1 MFKVTVARAKWSSA
15 FFPRLPTKILV
26 GLLTGTLIASVGVLV
41 FPSQSFSVGDLNLAA
56 ADTIEGSGGGSLASV
71 PALSGD
77 GSTVVFGQPG
87 HWSWA
92 GTPRANVQVREWN
105 GSAWVAKGSLPD
117 APNREIGYWHDI
129 SDNGDVVS
137 YSTHVLDKVFVADW
151 NGSAW
156 VQRPAITA
164 SQAGVSLLRHSL
176 SGDGNV
182 LVVGERSFD
191 NGGEV
196 NNGKVRTLDWDGSSW
211 SERTAIIGAE
221 GENLGNSRMDITAD
235 GATISFGGSLFSN
248 ADGAE
253 VGRVRVASWD
263 GASWAER
270 PSLTGSQASARAANP
285 VLSDDGTVLG
295 FSEGEYRVSGRI
307 RTFDWQDS
315 AWVERPRAADGAIA
329 WIDLDI
335 SANGTA
341 ISMSDNDTQ
350 KVRVYDWVG
359 DSWVQR
365 GSDVPTFSPGGGG
378 HYGNVASISSSGLS
392 VATSQIYSDV
402 NGSRSGRVDIYRS
415 TSTSKGV
422 IFNSNGGSG
431 AMATQV
437 AASST
442 SLSSNSFTR
451 AGYRFSGWNSAADG
465 SGDSYLDE
473 VTYNFS
479 QSITLFAQW
488 EWAPGFYPSG
498 PQTNVASSAVTGG
511 GWELCWSGPYNGF
524 AKFSDILAACDG
536 EYIMYTG
543 WNGVSTSPETIPA
556 TLPILAAAPRSDVFT
571 TTATSRIA
579 DATDSNGSKWY
590 FGDDRGAGADGSQ
603 AVGFTDNESG
613 SPCYSGSLSICWHS
627 APNLPGSYGW
637 ADGSASPSWAATEAG
652 LSPGWS
658 LGTTTHLGQSP
669 AMGNGANYTRAIFQ
683 ASNPNKSVT
692 FDANSGSGSMSAQSG
707 SSSSA
712 LTSNSFTRTGYT
724 FSGWNTSADGSG
736 TAYADGASY
745 DFVADVTLYAQWT
758 KYCVPSETS
767 DGSATILSFTQVE
780 TCLWTSPARAAS
792 IVYLIV
798 GGGGGG
804 GGRAGGGGHGGE
816 VSAGELRLLPQTE
829 YAIVVGA
836 GGNGSAGVNLRRT
849 SWSSSHNGTAGGLS
863 SALGVVSAGGV
874 AGSYRASVGGTG
886 AGGANSGK
894 VGGRPEF
901 SLIRGV
907 KEWFAGGGGG
917 AEHYS
922 PGTGG
927 VGDDGTL
934 AGGNPGNRYGSLAT
948 AGYTFGSG
956 GGGGNYGGNG
966 GQTNFAGGSGKQ
978 GIVILRVL
986 AEPENP
992 SVSRV
997 DSSAGGDLVVVPGVP
1012 AAQGRVAL
1020 EAPRR
1025 GGLLVRSAP
1034 AVIDREV
1041 RSDSTAATSE
1051 AVALVGG
1058 EEVAVSALTRGS
1070 QFAQFA
1076 TGNVSLDI
1084 TVAEDHGVVD
1094 AVNGAPALK
1103 VARNSPASLKGAGLL
1118 PNSKLQVFLPAS
1130 DGSFIE
1136 MPALEVNAE
1145 GAFEG
1150 SLTFGTSPRSK
1161 PMPIGQRFIQIVGL
1175 DEDGIETV
1183 LDIPVTIAQPLP
1195 APEANRVNGERPVL
1209 ELGQTL
1215 ALNAGAPETVNVK
1228 RSSSATSVEG
1238 DGWVFTVETDA
1249 PDTTLDAMSFT
1260 RDAPVAFSGE
1270 GFMPGTR
1277 ADVWLFSDPTLLG
1290 TVDIKEDGTFT
1301 ALFAVD
1307 SAFVPTGNHTLQ
1319 IQGVGDDGFV
1329 RAANLGVQVVDP
1341 LDSPVAPVGGQRFD
1355 LIPLA
1360 VMGTAVVGLAVL
1372 TATVIAVGRRREP
1385 MAGLRPAQ

>member
-1 MFKVTVARAKWSSA
+1 M
-15 FFPRLPTKILV
+15 LTKILV
-26 GLLTGTLIASVGVLV
+26 GLLTGTLLASASILAL
-41 FPSQSFSVGDLNLAA
+41 PSQSFSVGDLNLAA
-56 ADTIEGSGGGSLASV
+56 ADTIRGSGGGRLASN

-77 GSTVVFGQPG
+77 GSTIIFGEPG
-87 HWSWA
+87 HWGWA
-92 GTPRANVQVREWN
+92 GTPRATVQVREWN
-105 GSAWVAKGSLPD
+105 GSSWVSKGSLPD

-137 YSTHVLDKVFVADW
+137 YSTNVLDKVFVADW
-151 NGSAW
+151 SGSAW
-156 VQRPAITA
+156 LQRPTITA
-164 SQAGVSLLRHSL
+164 SQAGVSLVRHSL

-182 LVVGERSFD
+182 LVIGERLFD

-196 NNGKVRTLDWDGSSW
+196 NNGKVRTFDWDGSSW

-221 GENLGNSRMDITAD
+221 GELLGNSRMDITVD
-235 GATISFGGSLFSN
+235 GLTISFGGSLYSN

-253 VGRVRVASWD
+253 VGRVRVATWD
-263 GASWAER
+263 GASWVER
-270 PSLTGSQASARAANP
+270 PALTGSQASARAANP
-285 VLSDDGTVLG
+285 VLSDDGTVLV
-295 FSEGEYRVSGRI
+295 FSEAEWGVSGRI
-307 RTFDWQDS
+307 RTFDWRDS

-329 WIDLDI
+329 WIDTDM

-341 ISMSDNDTQ
+341 ISMSDNNTE

-365 GSDVPTFSPGGGG
+365 GSDAPTFSPGGGG
-378 HYGNVASISSSGLS
+378 HYGNVASMSSNGLM
-392 VATSQIYSDV
+392 VATSQVYSDV

-415 TSTSKGV
+415 TSASKGV

-437 AASST
+437 AASSA

-451 AGYRFSGWNSAADG
+451 AGYRFSGWNTAADG

-479 QSITLFAQW
+479 QSISLFAQW
-488 EWAPGFYPSG
+488 EWAPSFYPSG
-498 PQTNVASSAVTGG
+498 PQTNVSSSEVTGG

-536 EYIMYTG
+536 DYIMYTG

-571 TTATSRIA
+571 TTATSGIA

-590 FGDDRGAGADGSQ
+590 FGDDRGAGPDGSQ
-603 AVGFTDNESG
+603 AVGFTDNQSG

-658 LGTTTHLGQSP
+658 LGTTTFLGQSP

-692 FDANSGSGSMSAQSG
+692 FDANSGSGSMLAQSG

-745 DFVADVTLYAQWT
+745 DFAANLTLYAQWD
-758 KYCVPSETS
+758 V
-767 DGSATILSFTQVE
+767 VV
-780 TCLWTSPARAAS
+780 AAS
-792 IVYLIV
+792 
-798 GGGGGG
+798 G
-804 GGRAGGGGHGGE
+804 
-816 VSAGELRLLPQTE
+816 
-829 YAIVVGA
+829 
-836 GGNGSAGVNLRRT
+836 
-849 SWSSSHNGTAGGLS
+849 SSS
-863 SALGVVSAGGV
+863 
-874 AGSYRASVGGTG
+874 
-886 AGGANSGK
+886 
-894 VGGRPEF
+894 
-901 SLIRGV
+901 
-907 KEWFAGGGGG
+907 
-917 AEHYS
+917 
-922 PGTGG
+922 
-927 VGDDGTL
+927 
-934 AGGNPGNRYGSLAT
+934 
-948 AGYTFGSG
+948 
-956 GGGGNYGGNG
+956 
-966 GQTNFAGGSGKQ
+966 
-978 GIVILRVL
+978 
-986 AEPENP
+986 
-992 SVSRV
+992 
-997 DSSAGGDLVVVPGVP
+997 SSAGGDLVVVPVVP

-1025 GGLLVRSAP
+1025 GGLLVRRAP

-1041 RSDSTAATSE
+1041 LSDSTAATSE

-1058 EEVAVSALTRGS
+1058 EEVAVSAQTRGS

-1249 PDTTLDAMSFT
+1249 PDTTLGAMSFT

-1360 VMGTAVVGLAVL
+1360 LMGTAVIGLAVL
-1372 TATVIAVGRRREP
+1372 TATVIAVGRRRKP
-1385 MAGLRPAQ
+1385 VIGLRPAL

>member
-1 MFKVTVARAKWSSA
+1 VFKVTVARAKWSSA

-26 GLLTGTLIASVGVLV
+26 GLLTGTLLASVGVLV

-56 ADTIEGSGGGSLASV
+56 ADTIEGSGGGSLASF

-253 VGRVRVASWD
+253 VGRVRVATWD

-658 LGTTTHLGQSP
+658 LGTTTYLGQSP

-712 LTSNSFTRTGYT
+712 LTSNSFTRAGYT

-745 DFVADVTLYAQWT
+745 DFAANLTLYAQWD
-758 KYCVPSETS
+758 V
-767 DGSATILSFTQVE
+767 VV
-780 TCLWTSPARAAS
+780 AAS
-792 IVYLIV
+792 
-798 GGGGGG
+798 G
-804 GGRAGGGGHGGE
+804 
-816 VSAGELRLLPQTE
+816 
-829 YAIVVGA
+829 
-836 GGNGSAGVNLRRT
+836 
-849 SWSSSHNGTAGGLS
+849 SSS
-863 SALGVVSAGGV
+863 
-874 AGSYRASVGGTG
+874 
-886 AGGANSGK
+886 
-894 VGGRPEF
+894 
-901 SLIRGV
+901 
-907 KEWFAGGGGG
+907 
-917 AEHYS
+917 
-922 PGTGG
+922 
-927 VGDDGTL
+927 
-934 AGGNPGNRYGSLAT
+934 
-948 AGYTFGSG
+948 
-956 GGGGNYGGNG
+956 
-966 GQTNFAGGSGKQ
+966 
-978 GIVILRVL
+978 
-986 AEPENP
+986 
-992 SVSRV
+992 
-997 DSSAGGDLVVVPGVP
+997 SSAGGDLVVVPVVP

-1041 RSDSTAATSE
+1041 RSDSTAAPSE

-1058 EEVAVSALTRGS
+1058 EEVAVSAQTRGS

-1228 RSSSATSVEG
+1228 RSTSMTSVEG

-1372 TATVIAVGRRREP
+1372 TATVIAVGRRRKP
-1385 MAGLRPAQ
+1385 MTGLRPAL

>member
-1 MFKVTVARAKWSSA
+1 M
-15 FFPRLPTKILV
+15 LTKILV
-26 GLLTGTLIASVGVLV
+26 GLLTGTLLASASILAL
-41 FPSQSFSVGDLNLAA
+41 PSQSFSVGDLNLAA
-56 ADTIEGSGGGSLASV
+56 ADTIRGSGGGRLASN

-77 GSTVVFGQPG
+77 GSTIIFGEPG
-87 HWSWA
+87 HWGWA
-92 GTPRANVQVREWN
+92 GTPRATVQVREWN
-105 GSAWVAKGSLPD
+105 GSSWVSKGSLPD

-137 YSTHVLDKVFVADW
+137 YSTNVLDKVFVADW
-151 NGSAW
+151 SGSAW
-156 VQRPAITA
+156 LQRPTITA
-164 SQAGVSLLRHSL
+164 SQAGVSLVRHSL

-182 LVVGERSFD
+182 LVIGERLFD

-196 NNGKVRTLDWDGSSW
+196 NNGKVRTFDWDGSSW

-221 GENLGNSRMDITAD
+221 GELLGNSRMDITVD
-235 GATISFGGSLFSN
+235 GLTISFGGSLYSN

-253 VGRVRVASWD
+253 VGRVRVATWD
-263 GASWAER
+263 GASWVER
-270 PSLTGSQASARAANP
+270 PALTGSQASARAANP
-285 VLSDDGTVLG
+285 VLSDDGTVLV
-295 FSEGEYRVSGRI
+295 FSEAEWGVSGRI
-307 RTFDWQDS
+307 RTFDWRDS

-329 WIDLDI
+329 WIDTDM

-341 ISMSDNDTQ
+341 ISMSDNNTE

-365 GSDVPTFSPGGGG
+365 GSDAPTFSPGGGG
-378 HYGNVASISSSGLS
+378 HYGNVASMSSNGLM
-392 VATSQIYSDV
+392 VATSQVYSDV

-415 TSTSKGV
+415 TSASKGV

-437 AASST
+437 AASSA

-451 AGYRFSGWNSAADG
+451 AGYRFSGWNTAADG

-479 QSITLFAQW
+479 QSISLFAQW
-488 EWAPGFYPSG
+488 EWAPSFYPSG
-498 PQTNVASSAVTGG
+498 PQTNVSSSEVTGG

-536 EYIMYTG
+536 DYIMYTG

-571 TTATSRIA
+571 TTATSGIA

-590 FGDDRGAGADGSQ
+590 FGDDRGAGPDGSQ
-603 AVGFTDNESG
+603 AVGFTDNQSG

-658 LGTTTHLGQSP
+658 LGTTTFLGQSP

-692 FDANSGSGSMSAQSG
+692 FDANSGSGSMLAQSG

-745 DFVADVTLYAQWT
+745 DFAANLTLYAQWD
-758 KYCVPSETS
+758 V
-767 DGSATILSFTQVE
+767 VV
-780 TCLWTSPARAAS
+780 AAS
-792 IVYLIV
+792 
-798 GGGGGG
+798 G
-804 GGRAGGGGHGGE
+804 
-816 VSAGELRLLPQTE
+816 
-829 YAIVVGA
+829 
-836 GGNGSAGVNLRRT
+836 
-849 SWSSSHNGTAGGLS
+849 SSS
-863 SALGVVSAGGV
+863 
-874 AGSYRASVGGTG
+874 
-886 AGGANSGK
+886 
-894 VGGRPEF
+894 
-901 SLIRGV
+901 
-907 KEWFAGGGGG
+907 
-917 AEHYS
+917 
-922 PGTGG
+922 
-927 VGDDGTL
+927 
-934 AGGNPGNRYGSLAT
+934 
-948 AGYTFGSG
+948 
-956 GGGGNYGGNG
+956 
-966 GQTNFAGGSGKQ
+966 
-978 GIVILRVL
+978 
-986 AEPENP
+986 
-992 SVSRV
+992 
-997 DSSAGGDLVVVPGVP
+997 SSAGGDLVVVPVVP

-1025 GGLLVRSAP
+1025 GGLLVRRAP

-1041 RSDSTAATSE
+1041 LSDSSAATSE

-1058 EEVAVSALTRGS
+1058 EEVAVSAQTRGS

-1084 TVAEDHGVVD
+1084 TVAENHGVVD

-1249 PDTTLDAMSFT
+1249 PDTTLGAMSFT

-1360 VMGTAVVGLAVL
+1360 LMGTAVIGLAVL
-1372 TATVIAVGRRREP
+1372 TATVIAVGRRRKP
-1385 MAGLRPAQ
+1385 VIGLRPAL